1 MSLPSGARLG
11 AACFASGEKTENK
24 TENKEGNLLA
34 MPERDSDSRRKAAPN
49 SAGSGDLVPAE
60 RERLIGRFGRRF
72 RAGESLFKE
81 GEPAKEAF
89 LLQEG
94 RVRLLKRVR
103 TVERSLLLLKP
114 GDLFGETALLEASA
128 NAEPG
133 AEAARNSTAV
143 ALSDGVALVLDQ
155 STFRSLFENYPAIAT
170 RMFEQLIVRLRDA
183 EDQIEIM
190 HLRDTQFKVVSALLK
205 LSHRAAGSAEIAISP
220 VELSSRVGLDVD
232 AVKRTVQRLREQNY
246 VRIVGERV
254 EIPDVEA
261 LRRLYVLLG
270 TKDELAGEGEAA
282 ADPPRGG

>member
-1 MSLPSGARLG
+1 
-11 AACFASGEKTENK
+11 
-24 TENKEGNLLA
+24 
-34 MPERDSDSRRKAAPN
+34 MPERDSDSRQRRAAPA
-49 SAGSGDLVPAE
+49 SGPAGGDLVPAE

-72 RAGESLFKE
+72 RAGESLFRE

-103 TVERSLLLLKP
+103 MVERSLLLLKP
-114 GDLFGETALLEASA
+114 GDLFGETALLEANGDA
-128 NAEPG
+128 GEGNET
-133 AEAARNSTAV
+133 ARNSTAV

-155 STFRSLFENYPAIAT
+155 TTFRSLFENYPAIAT

-205 LSHRAAGSAEIAISP
+205 LSHRATGSAELAISP

-246 VRIVGERV
+246 LRIVGERV

-270 TKDELAGEGEAA
+270 TKDELAGDTETP
-282 ADPPRGG
+282 ADPPRGT